1 MQKSFNNL
9 KIITRIRILA
19 YSSLITAVSAAVMA
33 YLRLEDKIL
42 LPTFAIFIIYMGT
55 ITILLIGTVKKSFKE
70 MMGILDIVAT
80 GDFTVDIN
88 TNLRSEFGDMNR
100 ALAHTLVNITEII
113 KIIKRDAELGSTES
127 NRLTILSEQMAASS
141 DGVSEAIQEVA
152 KGVSDQAA
160 ELKSIQG
167 IGIAL
172 GNKINQAV
180 STIEDINKSSDSIQ
194 SKAVSSNDDLK
205 HLADSIK
212 FINTSFIDMKEKI
225 MKLGQNITQISEIT
239 NLINTISEQ
248 TNLLALNAAIEAARA
263 GESGKGFAVV
273 ADEIRRLA
281 EQSRLSAEDIS
292 KLLGDI
298 TNDSK
303 LVTDTSDSMSVK
315 LGEQIKVLESSLDSF
330 GDIIGNVEAV
340 IPGIKLLNGNMSA
353 INKEK
358 DRIIKSIEAVSSVAE
373 QVAASSEEISASTQQ
388 LSASTQEV
396 ASSAHNLSELNEG
409 LKNEVNQF
417 KV

>member
-1 MQKSFNNL
+1 
-9 KIITRIRILA
+9 
-19 YSSLITAVSAAVMA
+19 
-33 YLRLEDKIL
+33 
-42 LPTFAIFIIYMGT
+42 MGT

>member
-225 MKLGQNITQISEIT
+225 MNLGQNITQISEIT